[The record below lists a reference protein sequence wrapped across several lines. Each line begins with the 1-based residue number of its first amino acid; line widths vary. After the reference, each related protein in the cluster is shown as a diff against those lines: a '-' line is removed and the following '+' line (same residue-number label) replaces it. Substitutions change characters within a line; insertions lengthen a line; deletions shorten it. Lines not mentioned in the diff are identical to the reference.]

1 MEDRIIGT
9 WSYRSFVNN
18 PDLNLDFNSLRFGA
32 GTLVLEEQ
40 ESGQSSGSLGGTG
53 WSLNLQG
60 WSTMGK
66 PMTVRFQG
74 AGEIGGE
81 NWVYDFLRGLLL
93 SNVAKWNKSNTSIS
107 WHNRSHCAAFEW
119 SGTIRCCCLM
129 VCSTIIKRLI

>member
-1 MEDRIIGT
+1 M
-9 WSYRSFVNN
+9 
-18 PDLNLDFNSLRFGA
+18 NLDFNSLRFGA

-107 WHNRSHCAAFEW
+107 WHNRSHLCR
-119 SGTIRCCCLM
+119 IRM
-129 VCSTIIKRLI
+129 VRHNQVLLPHGMQYDNKKTDLNHYK